1 MEVSDDHPDLVE
13 MGLSLLGYFNSSA
26 VPPQWPQIDERS
38 NPQCRIFTT
47 SGKMKNFSKKKSE
60 IFDGEIVIFRSF
72 RDIWSHIE
80 LI

>member
-38 NPQCRIFTT
+38 NPQCRIITI
-47 SGKMKNFSKKKSE
+47 SRKMKNFSEKKVKISMEKS
-60 IFDGEIVIFRSF
+60 SF
-72 RDIWSHIE
+72 SCLSGTSGQI
-80 LI
+80 

>member
-26 VPPQWPQIDERS
+26 VPPQWPKIDERS

-47 SGKMKNFSKKKSE
+47 QPYFVKEF
-60 IFDGEIVIFRSF
+60 FDQISTVPRDLLISF
-72 RDIWSHIE
+72 AE
-80 LI
+80 N